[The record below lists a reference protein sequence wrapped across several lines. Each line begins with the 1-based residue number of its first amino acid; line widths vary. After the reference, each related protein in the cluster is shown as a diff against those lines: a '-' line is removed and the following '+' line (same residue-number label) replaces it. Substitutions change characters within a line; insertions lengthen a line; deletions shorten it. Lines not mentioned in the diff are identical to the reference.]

1 MAAAQPPCVL
11 ACAVSVYQKKFCSRA
26 LRLRWP
32 NRSALPLPPQPKP
45 YAKWQAI
52 PRQNG
57 KGNVSQNGKHIVS
70 RMVSVFPGRC
80 WQCWQCQ
87 PDRSACVNPAPVL
100 AVLAVPTGS
109 QCLRTLQRSN
119 AGGWH
124 CGLNCHFFSI
134 MSCYGRL
141 HKLNITYICISIT
154 VREFLT
160 K

>member
-1 MAAAQPPCVL
+1 VNFILKKILFVAPPFTL
-11 ACAVSVYQKKFCSRA
+11 AHRVG
-26 LRLRWP
+26 P
-32 NRSALPLPPQPKP
+32 TPPPWLKS
-45 YAKWQAI
+45 YAKWQAYS
-52 PRQNG
+52 RQKGKGYASQNG
-57 KGNVSQNGKHIVS
+57 KGNASQNGKHIVS
-70 RMVSVFPGRC
+70 RMVSVFTGRC

-109 QCLRTLQRSN
+109 QCLRTMQRSN

-134 MSCYGRL
+134 MSRYGRL

-154 VREFLT
+154 VRKFLT
-160 K
+160 KYPMIT